1 MSRAKKI
8 FLIVLIISVAVLGLL
23 FFVRPCPEY
32 YHVGR
37 DLPVKVD
44 GIIEPRRNI
53 IQEITRWYVEKLCPK
68 SVEILFV
75 EKAFAQSADSD
86 LLNSDLLNLK
96 TNFPGLISSY
106 EKVNIF
112 DAWQAINSRQLQF
125 GPINIGI
132 IDSGIDVLDG
142 SHPEFLGVNF
152 GHSDPFS
159 LRDRSAEFGE
169 SKSGHGTKVA
179 GIIGANNVL
188 GTGGTLPTGSPQ
200 MNGVVSGA
208 KNLNYILESRSKQF
222 IPLIEFGAILNTF
235 SPQSIVNLS
244 LRQTDCLVLGV
255 LCIKSE
261 DFRAATS
268 YYKEG
273 IEKHPDKTFV
283 ISAGNNNI
291 DVNKSVPSNIDLPN
305 TIIVGATDLNDQR
318 AGFSNFGSG
327 VDISAPGVS
336 VYAPA
341 IRGKG
346 NFPTTGLEA
355 NNYVTNFSGTSASA
369 PMVSGVAGL
378 IKAIKPGL
386 TPAQIKDILIRNA
399 DPITTDK
406 PIGGRLNALKAVC
419 DPLVLNCTPPAVPGV
434 VQLTNTIL
442 PARNFPPAISQDGGK
457 VALVSTANLGGLNP
471 AGAFAL
477 FVMKSDGTEVTR
489 IAPGLLF
496 NVGADPSP
504 SLNSNGSKIVFVAR
518 TSTDVA
524 GSIYIAD
531 TDGTSVT
538 ELVPPSDNRFGSSP
552 VMSSDGSTIVYLSNA
567 NFGLDNTQMYAI
579 NSDGTNKRLLVEVCC
594 RNAGGLYLLSI
605 TGNGSRVAFS
615 FLRALVTPAI
625 ADFPT
630 WRIGIINT
638 DGTGIIT
645 VTPPS
650 TNMGALA
657 IEHDGSQVAFTTLS
671 NPTDIYLV
679 NADGTS
685 LHLLWRVGFTATS
698 PIQFTTDGSKLMY
711 NSVGNIFLA
720 NTDGS
725 DSPQQITSLFSDVNP
740 AMSGDGK
747 KIVFISPTN
756 LAGQN
761 PDGNL
766 EIFLITLPP

>member
-1 MSRAKKI
+1 MITSKAKKI
-8 FLIVLIISVAVLGLL
+8 FLIASIILIAVLGLL

-37 DLPVKVD
+37 ALPLEVD

-68 SVEILFV
+68 SVPILFI

-86 LLNSDLLNLK
+86 LLNLK
-96 TNFPGLISSY
+96 TNFPSLISSY
-106 EKVNIF
+106 EKINIF
-112 DAWQAINSRQLQF
+112 DAWQAINSRRLQF

-169 SKSGHGTKVA
+169 FKSGHGTKVA
-179 GIIGANNVL
+179 GVIGANNVL
-188 GTGGTLPTGSPQ
+188 GMGGTLPIGSPQ
-200 MNGVVSGA
+200 MNGVISGA

-222 IPLIEFGAILNTF
+222 IPLIKFGAILNTF

-261 DFRAATS
+261 DFKGATN

-283 ISAGNNNI
+283 ISAGNDNI

-305 TIIVGATDLNDQR
+305 TIVVGATDLNDQR

-346 NFPTTGLEA
+346 NFPASGPEA
-355 NNYVTNFSGTSASA
+355 NNYVTGFAGTSASS
-369 PMVSGVAGL
+369 PMVTGVAGL

-386 TPAQIKDILIRNA
+386 EPEQIKDILVRNA
-399 DPITTDK
+399 DPITTDE
-406 PIGGRLNALKAVC
+406 PVGGRLNALRAVC

-442 PARNFPPAISQDGGK
+442 PARNFSPAISQDGGK
-457 VALVSTANLGGLNP
+457 VAFVSTANLGGLNP

-477 FVMKSDGTEVTR
+477 FVMNSDGTGVMR

-496 NVGADPSP
+496 NVGTDPSP
-504 SLNSNGSKIVFVAR
+504 SLNSNGSKIVLVAR
-518 TSTDVA
+518 TSTDVV
-524 GSIYIAD
+524 GSIYIAN
-531 TDGTSVT
+531 TDGTGVT
-538 ELVPPSDNRFGSSP
+538 ELVPPSGNRFGSSP

-567 NFGLDNTQMYAI
+567 NFGLGNTQMYAI
-579 NSDGTNKRLLVEVCC
+579 NSDGANKRLLVEVCC
-594 RNAGGLYLLSI
+594 GNTGGLGLYPLSI
-605 TGNGSRVAFS
+605 TSNGSRVAFS
-615 FLRALVTPAI
+615 FLRALVTPAVV
-625 ADFPT
+625 DFPT

-650 TNMGALA
+650 AAVGALA
-657 IEHDGSQVAFTTLS
+657 IRHDGSQVAFTTLT

-679 NADGTS
+679 NADGTN
-685 LHLLWRVGFTATS
+685 LHLLQQRVGFITS
-698 PIQFTTDGSKLMY
+698 PIQFTADGSKLMY
-711 NSVGNIFLA
+711 DSVGNIFLT

-725 DSPQQITSLFSDVNP
+725 GSPQQITSLFSDVNP
-740 AMSGDGK
+740 AMSGDSK
-747 KIVFISPTN
+747 KIVFLSPTN
-756 LAGQN
+756 LTGQN

-766 EIFLITLPP
+766 EVFLITLAP